1 MNDPAM
7 EYYAK
12 GCTISKVVKL
22 LGLSKSTYYHRPGIG
37 VPGRPTST
45 HTMRMDGTM
54 VPDKTVVEDI
64 MEMLA
69 MDFVDYGYR
78 KAYEWLK
85 WVKRYIVNHKKV
97 LRLMRENQVTLP
109 RRSGLEGQDR
119 KRITEKVPQP
129 TGPRQRIE
137 VDIKYI
143 RVHGQRRNALVLN
156 FVDLFHREWL
166 PFHVGWNIRKE
177 DFIRMLRALFGDQQ
191 LKTDGM
197 HMVIRTDNG
206 SQFIATEVAKWMEH
220 MGIEHEFIHAATPE
234 ENAHVESFHSVMQRA
249 MIRTREFHSLKHLHQ
264 TLDKFRHFYNH
275 ERLHSATCYRPP
287 IVFLK
292 LWEQGHVNEVFGSKN
307 KRKFILSKEGRLRP
321 PFSEQN
327 VFPCNNVSHNHL
339 YL

>member
-1 MNDPAM
+1 MKEVAM

-12 GCTISKVVKL
+12 GHTISKVTKL
-22 LGLSKSTYYHRPGIG
+22 LGLSKSTYYHKPGIG

-45 HTMRMDGTM
+45 HTLRMDGTM
-54 VPDKTVVEDI
+54 VPDQTVVEDI
-64 MEMLA
+64 MELLA
-69 MDFVDYGYR
+69 TDFVDYGYR
-78 KAYEWLK
+78 KVGEWLK
-85 WVKRYIVNHKKV
+85 WVKRYVINHKKV

-109 RRSGLEGQDR
+109 RRSGGDPRIR

-129 TGPRQRIE
+129 SGPRQRIE

-143 RVHGQRRNALVLN
+143 RVHGQQRNALVLN

-166 PFHVGWNIRKE
+166 PFHVGWTIRKE
-177 DFIRMLRALFGDQQ
+177 DFIRMLRTLFGDQPH
-191 LKTDGM
+191 KTDGL
-197 HMVIRTDNG
+197 HLIIRTDNG
-206 SQFIATEVAKWMEH
+206 SQFIANEVAIWMEH

-249 MIRTREFHSLKHLHQ
+249 MVRTREFESLKHLQ
-264 TLDKFRHFYNH
+264 DTLDKFRHFYNH

-287 IVFLK
+287 MVFKK
-292 LWEQGHVNEVFGSKN
+292 LWEQGHVKEVFGNKN

-321 PFSEQN
+321 PFSEQI
-327 VFPCNNVSHNHL
+327 VFPCNNVSHNLL